1 MAGNIITRNG
11 VTVLVASLPH
21 RKGLAIELGTD
32 GEFKPFAYV
41 RESDIPE
48 FKELWRQF
56 TKGSN
61 DAGTTV

>member
-48 FKELWRQF
+48 FKELWKQF
-56 TKGSN
+56 TKGSS
-61 DAGTTV
+61 DACTTV

>member
-61 DAGTTV
+61 DAGITV